1 MKTTVT
7 KLVAAMLLSILTTTV
22 FAQGGYQVK
31 GVVTDAQ
38 GPVIGA
44 TVIEQGTSNGASTGL
59 NGDFTLNVA
68 SAGSIVEVSCIGYNT
83 LTFKASEM
91 PATITLTEDSEFLD
105 EVVVIGYGTVRKS
118 DMTGSVVAI
127 KADEIN
133 RGAVNSPDQ
142 LLTGKVAGLLITP
155 ASGQPGSSAK
165 IRIRGAASLS
175 ASNDPLIV
183 IDGVPVTGDGG
194 AGMGNPLASVNP
206 NDIESYSV
214 LKDASATAIYGSRA
228 SNGVI
233 IITTKKGNGNG
244 INVSYNGSVSAK
256 QNTSTID
263 MMSGEEFRSYIE
275 TWYPGSS
282 RANYLYDADT
292 DWQKEI
298 YRIALA
304 TDHNLSVY
312 GGGKLPFRVSLGY
325 NLDQATLKTG
335 DNSKANIDLSLSP
348 KFFDQHLSVNAN
360 VKGIYQHT
368 NWANTGAVGSA
379 LCYNPTAPVYDEY
392 GDFWNWRPGGAVSSQ
407 TSVNPLSQLYEYQN
421 YGHTLRSIGNL
432 QLDYKF
438 HGLEDLR
445 ANLNLGYDVA
455 RTDGEKYNEI
465 GSFLSEL
472 SGSQDYAY
480 RYTNYNSNTL
490 LEAYLDYSH
499 EFAHSNLDVM
509 GGYSWQHN
517 YVQYD
522 NSTYYN
528 KSDRFQDADIYN
540 VDPTNAKEYYL
551 ISFFGRANYSIL
563 SRYLFTFTVREDA
576 SSRFSPKNRWGFF
589 PSAAF
594 AWNVK
599 NEDWLKSSAAVSQLK
614 LRIGWGRTGQ
624 QDIGSEYY
632 PYLARYNESSA
643 PEMKYNMGVGN
654 YTTLAPLAYNPNIKW
669 ETTETTN
676 LALDFGFAEDRVT
689 GTVEAYYRYTYD
701 LLNSINTPL
710 GSNFSNVITSNIGNM
725 VNKGIEL
732 SANANIIETDD
743 WHWSVGGNVTFQDTK
758 ITKLTDVAAAG
769 YLGVTTG
776 SNLGGTDGYSSLH
789 RTGYAPY
796 TYYLYQQ
803 VYDADGNP
811 VLGAVVD
818 RDGDGAITESDRYVT
833 GCSPTPWMFYGL
845 NTHLSYKNWDFSVNG
860 HGSVGNYAINAVR
873 QGYATSYSDD
883 FSKGYINN
891 FSSQYLIP
899 GWTGA
904 MTTAQKYSDLFIE
917 DASFF
922 KIDDINLGYTF
933 RLNRFVKS
941 MRIAASVQNVCTF
954 TGYTGLDPEF
964 TATDGVDGTIVP
976 RPRLYTLRM
985 NINF

>member
-1 MKTTVT
+1 MKR
-7 KLVAAMLLSILTTTV
+7 ILTILACIALACV
-22 FAQGGYQVK
+22 MPANVSAQNGYTVK
-31 GVVTDAQ
+31 GVVVDQ
-38 GPVIGA
+38 VGPVIGA
-44 TVIEQGTSNGASTGL
+44 SVVEAGTSNGAVTGL
-59 NGDFTLNVA
+59 DGDYILKVA
-68 SAGSIVEVSCIGYNT
+68 SAESTVEISCIGYAT
-83 LTFKASEM
+83 VSFKASQV
-91 PATITLTEDSEFLD
+91 PPTVVLAEDKQFLD
-105 EVVVIGYGTVRKS
+105 EVVVIGYGTVKKS

-142 LLTGKVAGLLITP
+142 MLTGKVAGLLITP
-155 ASGQPGSSAK
+155 ADGQPGSSAR
-165 IRIRGAASLS
+165 IRIRGAASLR
-175 ASNDPLIV
+175 ANNDPLIV

-233 IITTKKGNGNG
+233 IITTKKGSGQG
-244 INVSYNGSVSAK
+244 VKLSYSGSFSAK
-256 QNTSTID
+256 QNISTID
-263 MMSGEEFRSYIE
+263 MMSGDEFRSFI
-275 TWYPGSS
+275 TTNYPGSS
-282 RANYLYDADT
+282 RSNYLYNANT

-298 YRIALA
+298 YRIGVG
-304 TDHNLSVY
+304 TDHNISLY
-312 GGGKLPFRVSLGY
+312 GGGKFPFRVSLGY
-325 NLDQATLKTG
+325 NLDQATLKVG
-335 DNSKANIDLSLSP
+335 DNKKGNIDVSLSP
-348 KFFDQHLSVNAN
+348 KFLDDHLSFNVN

-379 LCYNPTAPVYDEY
+379 LCYNPTAPVHDEY
-392 GDFWNWRPGGAVSSQ
+392 GDFWNWRPGGVASSM
-407 TSVNPLSQLYEYQN
+407 TSINPLSQLYEWVDYN
-421 YGHTLRSIGNL
+421 HTMRSIGNF
-432 QLDYKF
+432 QIDYKF

-445 ANLNLGYDVA
+445 ANVNLGYDIA
-455 RTDGEKYNEI
+455 KTQGEKFNEL
-465 GSFLSEL
+465 GSYLAERA
-472 SGSQDYAY
+472 GAQDYAT
-480 RYTNYNSNTL
+480 RYANFNKNAL

-517 YVQYD
+517 YVKYN

-528 KSDRFQDADIYN
+528 KSDRFQESDLYYTAPED
-540 VDPTNAKEYYL
+540 AKEYYL
-551 ISFFGRANYSIL
+551 ISFFGRVNWSL
-563 SRYLFTFTVREDA
+563 LGRYLFTFTAREDA
-576 SSRFSPKNRWGFF
+576 SSRFSPQNRWGFF

-599 NEDWLKSSAAVSQLK
+599 NESFLKGSSAVSQLK
-614 LRIGWGRTGQ
+614 LRLGWGRTGQ

-643 PEMKYNMGVGN
+643 LEMRYNMGVGN

-676 LALDFGFAEDRVT
+676 VALDFGFAKDRIT
-689 GTVEAYYRYTYD
+689 GTIEAYYRYTYD

-710 GSNFSNVITSNIGNM
+710 GSNFSNVITSNIGSM
-725 VNKGIEL
+725 VNKGVEL
-732 SANANIIETDD
+732 SLNANIVESDD
-743 WHWSVGGNVTFQDTK
+743 WHWSVGGNITVQDTK
-758 ITKLTDVAAAG
+758 ITKLTEEATAG
-769 YLGVTTG
+769 YLGVTVG
-776 SNLGGTDGYSSLH
+776 SMLGGTDGFSSLY
-789 RTGYAPY
+789 RVGYAPY

-803 VYDADGNP
+803 VYDENGNP
-811 VLGAVVD
+811 VLGALVD

-833 GCSPTPWMFYGL
+833 GCSPVARVFGGL

-860 HGSVGNYAINAVR
+860 HGSFGNYAINSVR
-873 QGYATSYSDD
+873 KGYASSYSDD
-883 FSKGYINN
+883 FSKGYMNN
-891 FSSQYLIP
+891 ISSQYLIP
-899 GWTGA
+899 GWTSA
-904 MTTAQKYSDLFIE
+904 QSTAQMYSDMWIE

-933 RLNRFVKS
+933 RFTKFINSIRL
-941 MRIAASVQNVCTF
+941 AASVQNVFTF
-954 TGYTGLDPEF
+954 TGYSGLDPEF
-964 TATDGVDGTIVP
+964 TAGDGVDGTIAP